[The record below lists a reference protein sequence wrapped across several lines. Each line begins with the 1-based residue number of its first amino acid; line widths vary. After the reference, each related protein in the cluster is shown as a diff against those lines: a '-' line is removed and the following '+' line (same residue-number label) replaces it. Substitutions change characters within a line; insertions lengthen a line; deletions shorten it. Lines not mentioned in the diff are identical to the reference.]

1 MPYKWYYDLRE
12 NTITKDV
19 LEDYVAVPRRVVS
32 LSPKDIS
39 QKVVDKGSEYRVETI
54 ENIIRIYE
62 EELMEAICQGN
73 SYVSDMMR
81 IQPSITGIFG
91 AKGMLDPAKN
101 QAQVNIAPSPLF
113 SGRVSKVELEYSGR
127 RLIQGGAEI
136 SEVYDVTTGKTDGT
150 VTPGDNLK
158 ILGKKIKCL
167 NSDGTG
173 IGKVKI
179 INEAGSAEEIK
190 SLAINDP
197 SMLMFIFPT
206 GLLAG
211 NYTLEIE
218 TYFTAS
224 ATHLL
229 KEPRTILCPIVL
241 KVS

>member
-1 MPYKWYYDLRE
+1 MD
-12 NTITKDV
+12 
-19 LEDYVAVPRRVVS
+19 
-32 LSPKDIS
+32 
-39 QKVVDKGSEYRVETI
+39 
-54 ENIIRIYE
+54 
-62 EELMEAICQGN
+62 AICQGN

-91 AKGMLDPAKN
+91 AKGILDPTKN

-136 SEVYDVTTGKTDGT
+136 SEVYDVATGKTDGT